1 MERGELVRKYISS
14 VRHNPRIVIIVLSCL
29 ILLLFGLTQLIQDT
43 YLKEQVFLLD
53 MILGI
58 LDFVIFFIYLLQF
71 LKDGYWIS
79 NNEIIFFHN
88 FRKNRKK
95 LCEIKA
101 IVISNAY
108 IFYHGTNP
116 INMWKEGKIVPCP
129 WFSLFFDE
137 IDLSRVTESDKM
149 ITSNDIETRIF
160 VEQMKFGFVYQK
172 SPVSAILKEYEG
184 NIYITKSVYRN
195 HESELKRELGTR
207 TTFILPDQR

>member
-79 NNEIIFFHN
+79 NNEIIFFHS
-88 FRKNRKK
+88 FRKNKKK

-101 IVISNAY
+101 TRACN
-108 IFYHGTNP
+108 
-116 INMWKEGKIVPCP
+116 
-129 WFSLFFDE
+129 
-137 IDLSRVTESDKM
+137 LS
-149 ITSNDIETRIF
+149 TRN
-160 VEQMKFGFVYQK
+160 K
-172 SPVSAILKEYEG
+172 
-184 NIYITKSVYRN
+184 
-195 HESELKRELGTR
+195 
-207 TTFILPDQR
+207 